1 MHFTGKGLCKQIKPY
16 LEKFG
21 GNWIE
26 EMQNCKQGLKT
37 DSYIRIAYFIFQVVK
52 LALIPKL
59 NKI

>member
-1 MHFTGKGLCKQIKPY
+1 MHFTSKGLCKQIKPY

-37 DSYIRIAYFIFQVVK
+37 DSYIRIAYFIFLVGK

-59 NKI
+59 YKI